1 MQIRVGIAGQVV
13 VDSQVDAFNVDTASE
28 DIGSDTDALVELLEF
43 LVPLD
48 SMWMYLKLANG
59 ADKNDL

>member
-28 DIGSDTDALVELLEF
+28 DIGSNTDALVELLEF

-48 SMWMYLKLANG
+48 SMWMYLQLANG